1 MSLEKNME
9 INKIYN
15 ENCLDTMKRMP
26 NNFLDATI
34 TSPPYDNL
42 RAYKDGIGNEWSFN
56 TFKPIAEELFR
67 VTNDGG
73 VVVWVVGDATIDG
86 GETGSS
92 FKQALYFQEI
102 GFKIFDTMIYQK
114 TGTPFPQKVRYN
126 QIFEYM
132 FVFSKQK
139 PKTFNPI
146 LKPNITAGAVRN
158 SRKFRNKDG
167 ELIAGMQ
174 GNKPIAE
181 YGVENNIWVIKNG
194 MYKSTSDLVAF
205 QHPAIFPEELAQKHI
220 QSWTNE
226 GDIVYDPFMGSG
238 TTAKKSIEL
247 NRNYIGSEISK
258 EYYDISHERL
268 KQVNFLSKFTNRIK
282 KR

>member
-1 MSLEKNME
+1 ME
-9 INKIYN
+9 LNKIYN
-15 ENCLDTMKRMP
+15 ENCLDTMKNIP
-26 NNFLDATI
+26 DNFINATI

-42 RAYKDGIGNEWSFN
+42 RSYKDGIGDEWSFDV
-56 TFKPIAEELFR
+56 FKPIANELYR
-67 VTNDGG
+67 ITNEGG
-73 VVVWVVGDATIDG
+73 VVVWVVGDATVDG

-126 QIFEYM
+126 QVFEYM
-132 FVFSKQK
+132 FIFSKGK

-146 LKPNITAGAVRN
+146 LKQNKTAGAVRN
-158 SRKFRNKDG
+158 SRKFRNKEG
-167 ELIAGMQ
+167 ELVPGMQ

-181 YGVENNIWVIKNG
+181 MGIDNNIWIIKNG
-194 MYKSTSDLVAF
+194 MYKSTKDLIAF
-205 QHPAIFPEELAQKHI
+205 KHPAIFPEELVENHI
-220 QSWTNE
+220 KSWTNE

-247 NRNYIGSEISK
+247 GRNYIGSEISK
-258 EYYDISHERL
+258 EYWDISHDRL
-268 KQVNFLSKFTNRIK
+268 KQINKLSKFT
-282 KR
+282 

>member
-1 MSLEKNME
+1 ME

-15 ENCLDTMKRMP
+15 ENCLDTMKTIP
-26 NNFLDATI
+26 DNFLDATI

-42 RAYKDGIGNEWSFN
+42 RAYKDGVGDTWSFEV
-56 TFKPIAEELFR
+56 FKPIANELYR
-67 VTNDGG
+67 VTKNGG
-73 VVVWVVGDATIDG
+73 VVVWVVGDATVDG
-86 GETGSS
+86 SETGTS

-126 QIFEYM
+126 QVFEYM
-132 FVFSKQK
+132 FVFSKGK

-146 LKPNITAGAVRN
+146 LKENKTAGAVRN
-158 SRKFRNKDG
+158 SRKFRNKEG
-167 ELIAGMQ
+167 ELVPGMQ

-181 YGVENNIWVIKNG
+181 MGIDNNIWVIKNG
-194 MYKSTSDLVAF
+194 MYKSTKDLVAF
-205 QHPAIFPEELAQKHI
+205 NHPAIFPEELVEKHI
-220 QSWTNE
+220 NSWTNE
-226 GDIVYDPFMGSG
+226 GDVIYDPFMGSG

-258 EYYDISHERL
+258 EYYDISQERL
-268 KQVNFLSKFTNRIK
+268 KQLNALLKFT
-282 KR
+282 